1 MIPERDP
8 GERADQYLH
17 RLNEYEKIQQR
28 ALKEA
33 RRAENRINSEV
44 ERILIE
50 RAVKEALRPPRAR
63 YYPGIKPRA
72 IRWYSIPRGRALLP
86 LLIFAPLYI
95 LLSLIYQNITNT
107 DNRYKTGISL
117 SQGDPEPE

>member
-17 RLNEYEKIQQR
+17 RLNEYEKIQQK

-33 RRAENRINSEV
+33 QRAENRINSEV

-50 RAVKEALRPPRAR
+50 RAVKEALRPPVRPR
-63 YYPGIKPRA
+63 GIDPRST
-72 IRWYSIPRGRALLP
+72 RWYKLP
-86 LLIFAPLYI
+86 ARLESLGPLAPFYI
-95 LLSLIYQNITNT
+95 LISIVWQNITKT
-107 DNRYKTGISL
+107 DNRYKRGITL
-117 SQGDPEPE
+117 SRADPGGDNDQK